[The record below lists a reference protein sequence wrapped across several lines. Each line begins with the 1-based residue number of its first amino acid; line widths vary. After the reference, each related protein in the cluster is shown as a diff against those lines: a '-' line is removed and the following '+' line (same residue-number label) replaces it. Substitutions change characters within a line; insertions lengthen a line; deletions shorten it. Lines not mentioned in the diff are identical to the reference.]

1 MNKELNSEII
11 LMFYKYIIIS
21 KVIPIFLKNN
31 AYFITEL
38 LEIIPKLL
46 ISVIDLITFTLIFDK
61 LGWVKDGQDPWMY
74 IYFLFS
80 AAKKKTSSNYNYSII
95 MNELNQSNYGFSEKY
110 KKWMSNSNIEKILYN
125 IKLDNINKRYIEL
138 KQPIHLN
145 QHHIKF
151 INYNEIVNQISSMQ
165 NTFLKYEENKLDLNI
180 LNNININNGSQN
192 INYLVNAEALGV
204 SMKPLDN
211 LQIQNIVSF
220 QSLDNQVRQKR
231 QTLYNPQNYNNILL
245 ECNDNNSVVPL
256 EMDVKNIYK
265 IPNFTFNPSFI
276 K

>member
-1 MNKELNSEII
+1 LDLSLLNKKTKRLLFTIKNNDLRIKNNNHRLTNDKDYFLIKKLEKDYKKKYKHYMNKELNSEII

-95 MNELNQSNYGFSEKY
+95 MNELNKSNYGFSEKY

-151 INYNEIVNQISSMQ
+151 IN
-165 NTFLKYEENKLDLNI
+165 
-180 LNNININNGSQN
+180 
-192 INYLVNAEALGV
+192 
-204 SMKPLDN
+204 
-211 LQIQNIVSF
+211 
-220 QSLDNQVRQKR
+220 
-231 QTLYNPQNYNNILL
+231 
-245 ECNDNNSVVPL
+245 
-256 EMDVKNIYK
+256 
-265 IPNFTFNPSFI
+265 
-276 K
+276 